1 MLQIFSM
8 LEMAYAEMPFEAD
21 ECQVIY
27 VDNGIEHDLNHFVAD
42 NLPMLKTLFRRHGL
56 EFCYMP
62 AMFDD
67 DADLREQIR
76 YRIPWLKNVDLDV
89 VAKLK
94 AVDSKS
100 LEAAINSKTD
110 QAGVMYHGDKEEKV
124 MKIDISDPALYKD
137 QFRQIARAYGAKVAR
152 NMQRKLAADP
162 DLENL
167 FYTLLERKP
176 KGVIRK
182 IIEQALIDEEVLSRV
197 VIEKDCSVYLPDYDR
212 HIQLRPMEKTL
223 FFLYLKHPEGIAF
236 KDLVDYR
243 TEIYHIYGHLS
254 NQSDPAKVWA
264 AVDRLFELD
273 SNAANEHRSRMKTA
287 FEHEFDSVLADKYY
301 ITGKKG
307 EKMSITLPRHLVDWK
322 VQF

>member
-1 MLQIFSM
+1 MLQIFTM

-27 VDNGIEHDLNHFVAD
+27 VDNGTQHELNQFVAD
-42 NLPMLKTLFRRHGL
+42 NLPMLKNLFRRNGL

-67 DADLREQIR
+67 DEDLREQIR
-76 YRIPWLKNVDLDV
+76 YRIPWLKNVDPEMI
-89 VAKLK
+89 AKLQ
-94 AVDSKS
+94 AVDNKTIESAIGSKA
-100 LEAAINSKTD
+100 E
-110 QAGVMYHGDKEEKV
+110 QPGVVYHGSREEKV
-124 MKIDISDPALYKD
+124 MLIDISDPAQYKQ

-152 NMQRKLAADP
+152 NMQAKMAADP

-176 KGVIRK
+176 KGVIRR
-182 IIEQALIDEEVLSRV
+182 IIEDALVDKEVLSRV
-197 VIEKDCSVYLPDYDR
+197 VIQPNCNIFLPDYNR
-212 HIQLRPMEKTL
+212 SIKLRPMEKTL

-243 TEIYHIYGHLS
+243 AEIIHLYGHLS
-254 NQSDPAKVWA
+254 NQSDPVIINDT
-264 AVDRLFELD
+264 VDRLFELD
-273 SNAANEHRSRMKTA
+273 SNAVNEHRSRLKSA
-287 FEHEFDSVLADKYY
+287 FEREFDSVLADKYY

-307 EKMSITLPRHLVDWK
+307 EIMKITLPRDLVNWEY
-322 VQF
+322 QF

>member
-1 MLQIFSM
+1 MLQIFNM
-8 LEMAYAEMPFEAD
+8 YEMAYAEMPFEAD

-27 VDNGIEHDLNHFVAD
+27 VDNGLDHKLNHFVAD
-42 NLPMLKTLFRRHGL
+42 NLPMLKNLFRRNGL

-67 DADLREQIR
+67 ADLREQIH
-76 YRIPWLKNVDLDV
+76 YRIPWLKSVDP
-89 VAKLK
+89 AAIARLK
-94 AVDSKS
+94 AVDSNT
-100 LEAAINSKTD
+100 LEAAINSKAD
-110 QAGVMYHGDKEEKV
+110 RPGVVYRGDKEEKV
-124 MKIDISDPALYKD
+124 MKIDISDPARYKD

-167 FYTLLERKP
+167 FYTLLERRP

-182 IIEQALIDEEVLSRV
+182 IIEEALIDEEVLSRV
-197 VIEKDCSVYLPDYDR
+197 VIEKDSSVYLPEYNR

-236 KDLVDYR
+236 KDLIDYK
-243 TEIYHIYGHLS
+243 TELYHIYGHLT
-254 NQSDPAKVWA
+254 NQSDLAKISA
-264 AVDRLFELD
+264 TIDRLFEID
-273 SNAANEHRSRMKTA
+273 SNAVNEHRSRLKSA
-287 FEHEFDSVLADKYY
+287 FEREFDGELAQHYY

-307 EKMSITLPRHLVDWK
+307 EPMNITIPREYVKWEIN
-322 VQF
+322 F

>member
-1 MLQIFSM
+1 MLQIFTA

-27 VDNGIEHDLNHFVAD
+27 VDNGMDHRLNHFVVD
-42 NLPMLKTLFRRHGL
+42 NLPMLKNMFRCNGL

-76 YRIPWLKNVDLDV
+76 YRIPWLKNVDPEAI
-89 VAKLK
+89 AKLK
-94 AVDSKS
+94 TVDSQALETAIRSKS
-100 LEAAINSKTD
+100 D
-110 QAGVMYHGDKEEKV
+110 QPGVVYHGDRGEKV
-124 MKIDISDPALYKD
+124 MKIDISDPAMYKD
-137 QFRQIARAYGAKVAR
+137 QFRHIARAYGAEVAR
-152 NMQRKLAADP
+152 NIRRKLAADP
-162 DLENL
+162 DLENRL
-167 FYTLLERKP
+167 YALLERKP
-176 KGVIRK
+176 KGVIRR
-182 IIEQALIDEEVLSRV
+182 IIEEVLIDEEVLSRV
-197 VIEKDCSVYLPDYDR
+197 IIEKNGNVYLPDYDR

-223 FFLYLKHPEGIAF
+223 FFLYLRHPEGIAF

-243 TEIYHIYGHLS
+243 TEIYDIYGHLS
-254 NQSDPAKVWA
+254 NQSDPDRVHA

-273 SNAANEHRSRMKTA
+273 SNAANEHRSRMKSA
-287 FEHEFDSVLADKYY
+287 FEREFDSALANRYY

-307 EKMSITLPRHLVDWK
+307 ETLNITLPRDLVDWQ

>member
-27 VDNGIEHDLNHFVAD
+27 VDNGIDHELNHFVAD
-42 NLPMLKTLFRRHGL
+42 NLPMLKNLFRRNGL

-76 YRIPWLKNVDLDV
+76 YRIPWLKSVDPEAI
-89 VAKLK
+89 AKLK
-94 AVDSKS
+94 AVDSKT
-100 LEAAINSKTD
+100 LEAAITSKAD
-110 QAGVMYHGDKEEKV
+110 QSGVVYRGDKEEKV
-124 MKIDISDPALYKD
+124 MKIDISDPARYKD

-152 NMQRKLAADP
+152 NMHRKLAADP

-182 IIEQALIDEEVLSRV
+182 IIEEALIDEEVLSRV
-197 VIEKDCSVYLPDYDR
+197 VIEKDCNVYLPDYNR

-223 FFLYLKHPEGIAF
+223 FFLYLRHPEGIAF

-243 TEIYHIYGHLS
+243 AEIYHIYGHLS
-254 NQSDPAKVWA
+254 NQSDPDKVRA

-273 SNAANEHRSRMKTA
+273 SNAANEHRSRMKSA
-287 FEHEFDSVLADKYY
+287 FEREFDSVLANRYY

-307 EKMSITLPRHLVDWK
+307 ETMKITLPRELVDWK
-322 VQF
+322 VKF